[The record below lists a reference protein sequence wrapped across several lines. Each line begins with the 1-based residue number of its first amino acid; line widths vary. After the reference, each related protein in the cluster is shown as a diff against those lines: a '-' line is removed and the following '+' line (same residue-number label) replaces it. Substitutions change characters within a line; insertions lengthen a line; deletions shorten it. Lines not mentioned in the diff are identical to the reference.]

1 MPHNAP
7 PTKVGQARTP
17 NPNPALTLTLTLT
30 ADLSLRV
37 RAWQEVAFHENPTTP
52 YADDKEDDEMAEV
65 AGMEAREW
73 LNGRAEGYG
82 KCGAAAARV
91 AGRFFCDFSKICSD
105 NPI

>member
-1 MPHNAP
+1 M
-7 PTKVGQARTP
+7 
-17 NPNPALTLTLTLT
+17 
-30 ADLSLRV
+30 
-37 RAWQEVAFHENPTTP
+37 
-52 YADDKEDDEMAEV
+52 DDKEDDEMAEV

-82 KCGAAAARV
+82 KCGAVAARV